1 MQSRIVNRGNRTVLE
16 IEADSSGFDRQMVA
30 DAAWA
35 AHGLRPGQVAVEFLN
50 ASTTEDDK

>member
-16 IEADSSGFDRQMVA
+16 IETDSTGFDRQMVA

-35 AHGLRPGQVAVEFLN
+35 AHGLRPGSVSVEFLN
-50 ASTTEDDK
+50 PSTENDNA